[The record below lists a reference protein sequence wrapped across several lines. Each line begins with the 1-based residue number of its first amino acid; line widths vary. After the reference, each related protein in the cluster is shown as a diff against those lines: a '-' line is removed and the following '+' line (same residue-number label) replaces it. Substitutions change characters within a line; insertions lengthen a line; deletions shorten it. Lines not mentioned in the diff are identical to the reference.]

1 MCSTGK
7 ESMQFIMELIYDWYT
22 LETSMPNPD
31 YYRAYRWIR
40 WEAEKVYFLNL
51 DTGLQ
56 AVGTLIANLIGYLKN
71 HEFNLVPLWRNPKA
85 MDIERNFNKVAQ
97 NGDLMK
103 VLDKIKGERY
113 YYIETQNVE
122 KKNIFGGE

>member
-1 MCSTGK
+1 M
-7 ESMQFIMELIYDWYT
+7 
-22 LETSMPNPD
+22 
-31 YYRAYRWIR
+31 
-40 WEAEKVYFLNL
+40 
-51 DTGLQ
+51 Q